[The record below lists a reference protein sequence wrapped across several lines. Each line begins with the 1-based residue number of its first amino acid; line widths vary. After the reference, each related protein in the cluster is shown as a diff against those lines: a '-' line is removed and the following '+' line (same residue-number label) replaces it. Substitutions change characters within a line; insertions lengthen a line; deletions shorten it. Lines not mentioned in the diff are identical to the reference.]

1 MKKQL
6 KRDCKLALKT
16 WGRIVAATLM
26 CIIVYVSLYVLAT
39 AFFSEQIGYRITG
52 KDEAGNAVQ
61 IAEHYYTA
69 EEGPQ
74 TEPELED
81 GQKSTPIKQLT
92 AGAQRGLAIISSVVM
107 LFILA
112 SFPYDRL
119 WKVGSHDENLVAC
132 GKRQRDLWRG
142 VKVGLLAD
150 VPAILF
156 YLLLV
161 VSKCGGMPQGYLAL
175 YRFVNLPYMP
185 YINAVTGTTMDPTS
199 LSWLQM
205 LAVALS
211 LLFVPAVCG
220 VAYRLGYQQFSFGE
234 FMTFAKRADKPPK
247 DTEI

>member
-26 CIIVYVSLYVLAT
+26 CIIVYVSLYVITT

-92 AGAQRGLAIISSVVM
+92 AGAQRGLGDHQ
-107 LFILA
+107 L
-112 SFPYDRL
+112 
-119 WKVGSHDENLVAC
+119 G
-132 GKRQRDLWRG
+132 RDAVYSG
-142 VKVGLLAD
+142 
-150 VPAILF
+150 
-156 YLLLV
+156 
-161 VSKCGGMPQGYLAL
+161 Q
-175 YRFVNLPYMP
+175 LP
-185 YINAVTGTTMDPTS
+185 IR
-199 LSWLQM
+199 
-205 LAVALS
+205 
-211 LLFVPAVCG
+211 PAVEG
-220 VAYRLGYQQFSFGE
+220 RQ
-234 FMTFAKRADKPPK
+234 P
-247 DTEI
+247 